1 MENQMRKIDLI
12 RARALAATLE
22 NIEYLNKV
30 ADDLSSSREPETAI
44 VINGWSIDIDTSE
57 LRAFVN
63 SQINSKAI
71 DIELQFGL
79 DAR

>member
-1 MENQMRKIDLI
+1 METQMRKIDLI

-22 NIEYLNKV
+22 NIEYLDRV
-30 ADDLSSSREPETAI
+30 ADELSSSRKPETTI
-44 VINGWSIDIDTSE
+44 VINGCIIDIDTSE

-63 SQINSKAI
+63 AQINSKAI